1 MRELRLFFT
10 AVQFF
15 TRVPVPTWTGF
26 SQAQLNDSARYFPWV
41 GLFVGIVGA
50 AVFFGAERALHSV
63 ALGVLLSTAATALLT
78 GAFHEDGF
86 ADACDGFGGGYG
98 DAPRIMEIM
107 KDSRIGAFGAVGMV
121 LLLALKCVAL
131 IELAATSRHA
141 VLAALLFGHVL
152 SRWCA
157 LLVMRALDHAP
168 HAGAKV
174 KPLATAIGWGGVA
187 FGALPLALLGAR
199 VPTWRVGGPLLSA
212 LAIAVA
218 LTLVAAWYFKR
229 RLGGYTGDCLGA
241 TQQVTEVAFYLVL
254 LGGLRAVLS

>member
-15 TRVPVPTWTGF
+15 TRVPVPAWTEF

-41 GLFVGIVGA
+41 GLVVGIIGA
-50 AVFFGAERALHSV
+50 AMFFVAERVLHSV
-63 ALGVLLSTAATALLT
+63 ALGVLLSTAATVLLT

-86 ADACDGFGGGYG
+86 ADACDGFG

-107 KDSRIGAFGAVGMV
+107 KDSRIGAFGAIGIA
-121 LLLALKCVAL
+121 LLLAVKCVAL

-157 LLVMRALDHAP
+157 LLVMRVLDHAP

-199 VPTWRVGGPLLSA
+199 VPTWRVGCPLLAA
-212 LAIAVA
+212 LAVAVA

-254 LGGLRAVLS
+254 LGGLRAVLG